1 MTYRAVV
8 TRITA
13 AGVFVR
19 VKSYGGETEFGPLTG
34 LVGVVLAAGDRLL
47 VALHEGDSIAIIRQL
62 P

>member
-8 TRITA
+8 TRITS
-13 AGVFVR
+13 AGVFIH
-19 VKSYGGETEFGPLTG
+19 VKSYGGDTEFGPLAG

-47 VALHEGDSIAIIRQL
+47 VGLHEGDSVAIIRQL